1 MNDAVVARVTEI
13 AERVGQSEG
22 IEIVEVRLLGGGN
35 RRVLKIVIDKPSGV
49 SHADCELVTR
59 HVGTILDVEDV
70 IPGGRYTFEVSSPG
84 LERPLVKPQD
94 FERFVGRKARVTLRQ
109 PLENRRHWEGTLA
122 GLSGDVVTLEPA
134 PGTSIRFAL
143 HQVEK
148 ANLKID
154 W

>member
-1 MNDAVVARVTEI
+1 MNDAIVARVVEI

-35 RRVLKIVIDKPSGV
+35 QRVLRIVIDKPDGV
-49 SHADCELVTR
+49 THADCEFITQQ
-59 HVGTILDVEDV
+59 VGTILDVEDV
-70 IPGGRYTFEVSSPG
+70 IPGGSYTFEVSSPG
-84 LERPLVKPQD
+84 VERPLVKPSDYQ
-94 FERFVGRKARVTLRQ
+94 RFVGKKARVRLRE
-109 PLENRRHWEGTLA
+109 PVENRRSWEGTLA
-122 GLSGDVVTLEPA
+122 GLSGDIVTLEPA

-148 ANLKID
+148 ANLKFD